1 MKTEEKEEMLA
12 VLNQLAEGT
21 LAETLGIRFID
32 GSEGELVSSMEVTD
46 AVRQP
51 YGLLH
56 GGASLA
62 MGETT
67 ASFLSGWEVM
77 KEGKSAVG
85 ISLEAQHHRPVRGGL
100 VICRAVLERKEKNRH
115 ECRMEIRDGRGRLIC
130 TLHMINAVLER
141 KRDVGSEEQ

>member
-1 MKTEEKEEMLA
+1 M
-12 VLNQLAEGT
+12 
-21 LAETLGIRFID
+21 
-32 GSEGELVSSMEVTD
+32 SSMEVTD

-77 KEGKSAVG
+77 KEGEIGCGHFSGGTA
-85 ISLEAQHHRPVRGGL
+85 SPALRGGL